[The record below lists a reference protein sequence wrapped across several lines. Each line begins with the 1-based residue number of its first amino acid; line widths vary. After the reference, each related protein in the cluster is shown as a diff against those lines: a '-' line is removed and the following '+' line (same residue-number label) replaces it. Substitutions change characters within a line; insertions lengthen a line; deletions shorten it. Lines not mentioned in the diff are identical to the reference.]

1 MPISSSK
8 ITTYITTIEAYFD
21 YWRDLI
27 EEVESHFPDKE
38 RSIYGNAVTT
48 KLKSLLGVKSAKKGD
63 AHYYA
68 KANEAIPYDKK
79 CSEKLYDTQI
89 PDNVGVLGS
98 THFLNTLTKENEQSV
113 QYNVESTHD
122 SLNALTRLN
131 VMIAE
136 ERPVLDVIIILHA
149 YLRSVNEDSYE
160 YLLSDQQLETELD
173 IVTAKLEL
181 LAKERALSD
190 AKITQQLENWRQN
203 IDFEQ
208 NHNNIFTAKV
218 QKLEATTTIL
228 TKEKNEIASDMKEVI
243 TALTSIQDELSRFS
257 AFIEQNAGVM
267 DTVKDAVGVSDPNS
281 RGVSYTS
288 RNQIA
293 ADPRYKQEAT
303 QAINLLAG
311 NNKDAYA
318 SISRLTESLAEKQ
331 NNSIQGAIQASEDVV
346 RSASTT
352 SKLAKDKSLAT
363 LRAGGLFHTT
373 MKNEKKALYV
383 GDEAIFTIVAEKLL
397 PKILPGFIGYSYD
410 PDDKTSKDK
419 LDKSMAKRENA
430 ADWRT
435 KIMSVSIK
443 NTNKQ
448 YYARAFCNTALALT
462 ALYAVAV
469 TTLHIY
475 SAKYTVAPWL
485 EYGLLTQPTGQLIL
499 ALVLISSLLMLMTS
513 HYYKTK
519 MQASQKQFLQECGI
533 QERPNG
539 WLKSRLKWLCSGWQW
554 RFRTQVAPNPVP
566 AAKLSISQRLCS
578 WISPCNRYQ
587 PPTEE
592 LDETLDGTNT
602 APATNV

>member
-8 ITTYITTIEAYFD
+8 ITTYITTVEAYMD

-27 EEVESHFPDKE
+27 EEVESQFPESDK
-38 RSIYGNAVTT
+38 SIYANDLTT
-48 KLKSLLGVKSAKKGD
+48 KLKTLLGVKSAKKGD

-89 PDNVGVLGS
+89 LNKTVIGS
-98 THFLNTLTKENEQSV
+98 QHFLDTLTKEDEQSV
-113 QYNVESTHD
+113 QHNVESTHN

-173 IVTAKLEL
+173 KVTAKLEV
-181 LAKERALSD
+181 LAKERAFSD
-190 AKITQQLENWRQN
+190 AKITQQLENWGQN
-203 IDFEQ
+203 IGLEK
-208 NHNNIFTAKV
+208 NHNDVFTAKV
-218 QKLEATTTIL
+218 QNLNLATTTLIQHDNEIDSHFAKVTNTLTENRSKLEAFSKFLEQEPSI
-228 TKEKNEIASDMKEVI
+228 SDSVVDTFYKD
-243 TALTSIQDELSRFS
+243 SSS
-257 AFIEQNAGVM
+257 QNVA
-267 DTVKDAVGVSDPNS
+267 
-281 RGVSYTS
+281 RTS
-288 RNQIA
+288 RNKA
-293 ADPRYKQEAT
+293 ASDPTYKQEVT
-303 QAINLLAG
+303 NAIRVIADSQ
-311 NNKDAYA
+311 KDVYG
-318 SISRLTESLAEKQ
+318 SIEELFKGLGERHSSSYQ
-331 NNSIQGAIQASEDVV
+331 NNIHASKDVV
-346 RSASTT
+346 RSATT
-352 SKLAKDKSLAT
+352 PEIAVKKSVAT

-443 NTNKQ
+443 NTNKH
-448 YYARAFCNTALALT
+448 YYARAFFNTALALMTLYVIAT
-462 ALYAVAV
+462 AA
-469 TTLHIY
+469 LHIY
-475 SAKYTVAPWL
+475 ITKYQVAPWL

-499 ALVLISSLLMLMTS
+499 AIVLTSSLLMLMAS

-533 QERPNG
+533 EERPNG
-539 WLKSRLKWLCSGWQW
+539 WLKSRIKWLCSGWQW
-554 RFRTQVAPNPVP
+554 RFRTQAVPNPVP

-592 LDETLDGTNT
+592 LDETLEGTNT
-602 APATNV
+602 APAANV

>member
-8 ITTYITTIEAYFD
+8 ITTYITTIETYLD

-27 EEVESHFPDKE
+27 EEVESHFPEDNKSVYANE
-38 RSIYGNAVTT
+38 VAT
-48 KLKSLLGVKSAKKGD
+48 KLKTLLGVKSAKKGD

-89 PDNVGVLGS
+89 PNKTVLGS
-98 THFLNTLTKENEQSV
+98 QHFLDTLTKENEQSV
-113 QYNVESTHD
+113 QYNVESALN

-173 IVTAKLEL
+173 KVTAKLEL
-181 LAKERALSD
+181 LAKERDFSD

-208 NHNNIFTAKV
+208 NHNNVFTAKV

-228 TKEKNEIASDMKEVI
+228 TKVKNENDSDMKEVI
-243 TALTSIQDELSRFS
+243 TALASIQDELSRFS
-257 AFIEQNAGVM
+257 AFIEQNSGVM
-267 DTVKDAVGVSDPNS
+267 DTAKDALGLSNPNS
-281 RGVSYTS
+281 QGVSYTS

-346 RSASTT
+346 RSATT
-352 SKLAKDKSLAT
+352 SKIAKDKSVAT

-373 MKNEKKALYV
+373 MMNEKKALYV

-443 NTNKQ
+443 NTNKH
-448 YYARAFCNTALALT
+448 YYARAFFNTALALMTLYVIAT
-462 ALYAVAV
+462 AV
-469 TTLHIY
+469 LHIY
-475 SAKYTVAPWL
+475 ITKYQVAPWL
-485 EYGLLTQPTGQLIL
+485 QYGLLTQPTGQLIL
-499 ALVLISSLLMLMTS
+499 AIVLTSSLLMLMTS

-533 QERPNG
+533 QERQNG
-539 WLKSRLKWLCSGWQW
+539 WLKSRIKWLCSGWQW
-554 RFRTQVAPNPVP
+554 RLRTQAAPTPPVP
-566 AAKLSISQRLCS
+566 AARLSLSQRLCS

-587 PPTEE
+587 PPAEE
-592 LDETLDGTNT
+592 LDETLEDTNT
-602 APATNV
+602 AAATNV